1 MGPHR
6 RIRGVDVHSSL
17 LSRQDRCRH
26 QQGRGRAKGFT
37 LVELLVVI
45 AIIAV
50 LIGLMLP
57 AVQQAREAARRTGC
71 TNNIKQ
77 LALAA
82 LTFENGCRYLPKNT
96 RIWPA
101 TEVHNPR
108 FSYLVA
114 LLPFIEQQ
122 SKYDAIYD
130 RAKAGRTPY
139 TGNPQCITIVDVYLC
154 PSDDASLARKNSYG
168 RPFNYHCNY
177 GDIIADVF
185 RGVFTS
191 RETLTCS
198 LGAITDGLSTTIMLG
213 EVVTRTDSN
222 SPLGGVALEVSG
234 WNHNAAPSLCLARAD
249 GSGTW
254 IQSEWSVGCR
264 WADRQYTRFTTVLP
278 PNAPTC
284 VSSTGPYVG
293 EGASITASSYHAGG
307 ANVAMC
313 DGSVRFVLETID
325 AGSPNDSISGSAS
338 AYTGP
343 SLWGVWG
350 AMGSRAGREV
360 VFAD

>member
-1 MGPHR
+1 MN
-6 RIRGVDVHSSL
+6 SL
-17 LSRQDRCRH
+17 FLTWQNRCRH
-26 QQGRGRAKGFT
+26 QHGRSHVTGFT
-37 LVELLVVI
+37 LIELLVVI
-45 AIIAV
+45 AIIGV
-50 LIGLMLP
+50 LVGLLLP

-71 TNNIKQ
+71 TNNMKQ

-82 LTFENGCRYLPKNT
+82 LTFEDARKHLPKNS

-101 TEVHNPR
+101 SEVGNPR

-114 LLPFIEQQ
+114 VLPFIEEQ
-122 SKYDAIYD
+122 SKYDDIYS
-130 RAKAGRTPY
+130 RAKNGANPY
-139 TGNPQCITIVDVYLC
+139 QNNPQCLSIVGAYLC
-154 PSDDASLARKNSYG
+154 PSDDASLARKNNYG

-177 GDIIADVF
+177 GDIIADVL
-185 RGVFTS
+185 RGVFTTN
-191 RETLTCS
+191 ETLTCS
-198 LGAITDGLSTTIMLG
+198 LKEITDGLSKTIMLG

-222 SPLGGVALEVSG
+222 SPLGGLALGVSG
-234 WNHNAAPSLCLARAD
+234 WNHNAAPSVCLARAD

-254 IQSEWSVGCR
+254 IESEWGIGCR

-284 VSSTGPYVG
+284 TSSTSPYAG

-338 AYTGP
+338 AYTGA

-350 AMGSRAGREV
+350 AMGSRAGGEV
-360 VFAD
+360 VSAD

>member
-1 MGPHR
+1 
-6 RIRGVDVHSSL
+6 
-17 LSRQDRCRH
+17 
-26 QQGRGRAKGFT
+26 
-37 LVELLVVI
+37 LVVI
-45 AIIAV
+45 AIIGV
-50 LIGLMLP
+50 LVGLLLP

-82 LTFENGCRYLPKNT
+82 LTFEDARKHLPKNS
-96 RIWPA
+96 RIWPGLH
-101 TEVHNPR
+101 ER
-108 FSYLVA
+108 YSYLVA
-114 LLPFIEQQ
+114 VLPFIEEQV
-122 SKYDAIYD
+122 KYDDIYG
-130 RAKAGRTPY
+130 RAQNGANAY
-139 TGNPQCITIVDVYLC
+139 NSNPGQCLSIVGAYLC
-154 PSDDASLARKNSYG
+154 PSDDASLARKNNYG

-177 GDIIADVF
+177 GDIIADVL

-191 RETLTCS
+191 SDTTCS
-198 LGAITDGLSTTIMLG
+198 LEEITDGLSKTIMLG

-222 SPLGGVALEVSG
+222 SPLGGLALGVSG
-234 WNHNAAPSLCLARAD
+234 WNHQAAPSVCLARAD

-254 IQSEWSVGCR
+254 IESEWSIGCR

-284 VSSTGPYVG
+284 TSSNSQYAG
-293 EGASITASSYHAGG
+293 EGASITASSYHADG

-338 AYTGP
+338 AYTGA

-350 AMGSRAGREV
+350 AMGSRAGGEV
-360 VFAD
+360 VSAD

>member
-1 MGPHR
+1 MVMQLFSGHR
-6 RIRGVDVHSSL
+6 QSS
-17 LSRQDRCRH
+17 SG
-26 QQGRGRAKGFT
+26 QQGNHNRDAGFT
-37 LVELLVVI
+37 LIELLVVI
-45 AIIAV
+45 AIIGV
-50 LIGLMLP
+50 LVGLLLP

-82 LTFENGCRYLPKNT
+82 LTFEDARKHLPKNT

-101 TEVHNPR
+101 SEVGNPR

-114 LLPFIEQQ
+114 VLPFIEEQ

-130 RAKAGRTPY
+130 RAKAGQTPY
-139 TGNPQCITIVDVYLC
+139 ISNPQCLSIIGAYLC
-154 PSDDASLARKNSYG
+154 PSDDASLARKNNYG

-177 GDIIADVF
+177 GDIIADVL

-191 RETLTCS
+191 ADVTCS
-198 LGAITDGLSTTIMLG
+198 VEQITDGLSKTIMLG

-222 SPLGGVALEVSG
+222 SPLGGLALGVSG
-234 WNHNAAPSLCLARAD
+234 WNHQATPSVCLARAD

-254 IQSEWSVGCR
+254 IKSEWGIGCR
-264 WADRQYTRFTTVLP
+264 WADSVYTRFCTVLP

-284 VSSTGPYVG
+284 TSSTSPYAG

-338 AYTGP
+338 AYTGA

-350 AMGSRAGREV
+350 AMGSRAGGEV
-360 VFAD
+360 VSAD